1 MERDAVQAIT
11 NDTSEFLETDP
22 LETVPSPVRLTAVE
36 RLRFDTLYREQK
48 DAVLRMLRSRLSN
61 EDDIAEVMQE
71 AFLRLLRYRHC
82 GPDSLKYL
90 LFRVAMNLAVT
101 QLRQAGLRRAVSL
114 DDCELVSEEPTVDMV
129 LEHEEEVSQVAMAIQ
144 ALPPRCRQMYVMSRL
159 RGVRQREIAQHCGI
173 SQRMVE
179 LHIAKAQ
186 ALIRE
191 RCA

>member
-1 MERDAVQAIT
+1 MERDTSQLLAADLLEIDSSATEVIT
-11 NDTSEFLETDP
+11 K
-22 LETVPSPVRLTAVE
+22 SPRLTIAE
-36 RLRFDTLYREQK
+36 RARFDSLYREHK
-48 DAVLRMLRSRLSN
+48 DAVIRMLRARLSN
-61 EDDIAEVMQE
+61 EDDVTEVMQE
-71 AFLRLLRYRHC
+71 SFLRLLRYRHC

-101 QLRQAGLRRAVSL
+101 YQRQAGVRHAVSL
-114 DDCELVSEEPTVDMV
+114 EDCELVSDDLPADQRLVQ
-129 LEHEEEVSQVAMAIQ
+129 EEEMTQVVMAIQ
-144 ALPPRCRQMYVMSRL
+144 SLPPRCRQMYVMSRL
-159 RGVRQREIAQHCGI
+159 RGFRQREIAQHCGV

>member
-1 MERDAVQAIT
+1 VEMDVAPAIASELSQIDALTEVAEPT
-11 NDTSEFLETDP
+11 
-22 LETVPSPVRLTAVE
+22 RLTMTE
-36 RLRFDTLYREQK
+36 RLRFDALYREQK
-48 DAVLRMLRSRLSN
+48 DAVIRMLRSRLSN
-61 EDDIAEVMQE
+61 EDDVAEVMQE
-71 AFLRLLRYRHC
+71 SFLRLLRYRHC

-114 DDCELVSEEPTVDMV
+114 EDCELVSEEPAVDQLLV
-129 LEHEEEVSQVAMAIQ
+129 QQEEMTQVALAIQ
-144 ALPPRCRQMYVMSRL
+144 SLPARCRQMYVMNRL
-159 RGVRQREIAQHCGI
+159 RGLRQREIAQHCGI

>member
-1 MERDAVQAIT
+1 VERDASQET
-11 NDTSEFLETDP
+11 TTELLEIEP
-22 LETVPSPVRLTAVE
+22 PVEETESPRLTAAE

-61 EDDIAEVMQE
+61 EDDVAEVMQE

-101 QLRQAGLRRAVSL
+101 HQRQAGSRHAVSL
-114 DDCELVSEEPTVDMV
+114 NDVELVSDELPADQRLMQ
-129 LEHEEEVSQVAMAIQ
+129 EEEVTQVALAIQ
-144 ALPPRCRQMYVMSRL
+144 SLPARCRQMYVMNRL
-159 RGVRQREIAQHCGI
+159 RGLRQREIAQHCGI